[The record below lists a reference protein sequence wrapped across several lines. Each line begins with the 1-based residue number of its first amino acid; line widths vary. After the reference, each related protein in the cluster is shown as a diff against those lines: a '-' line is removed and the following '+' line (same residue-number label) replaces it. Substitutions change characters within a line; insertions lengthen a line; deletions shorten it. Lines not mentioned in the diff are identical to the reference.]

1 MGQKSGFTI
10 VELLIVVVVIA
21 ILAAITIV
29 SYTGIQS
36 KANDAAVQTDFSA
49 MAKKLELYYTDNGK
63 YPVVT
68 STTQQD
74 NTTTYD
80 FTQLGTALQGY
91 KVTQSAYRSGSNTVN
106 FAYCTNNLG
115 TSYGIAAW
123 SKTSRDQGYSIS
135 SVNGNTVSVF
145 PYPLD
150 GGSLTCSRINSDF
163 TRWVWIYNVSGHGG
177 WHPVVR

>member
-1 MGQKSGFTI
+1 MGRKNGFTI

-36 KANDAAVQTDFSA
+36 KANDSAVQTDFSA
-49 MAKKLELYYTDNGK
+49 IAKKLELYYTDNGK

-68 STTQQD
+68 STAQPD
-74 NTTTYD
+74 NSTLYD
-80 FTQLGTALQGY
+80 FTQLGVALQGF

-106 FAYCTNNLG
+106 LAYCTNNLG
-115 TSYGIAAW
+115 TAYGIAAW
-123 SKTSRDQGYSIS
+123 SKASRDQGYSIS

-145 PYPLD
+145 AYPLD
-150 GGSLTCSRINSDF
+150 GGSLTCSRISPDF
-163 TRWVWIYNVSGHGG
+163 TRWAWLYNVNGHGG
-177 WHPVVR
+177 WHSVVR